1 MRKVRIA
8 QIGTSK
14 MSHGNPVFKRLIDNP
29 DVFEVVGVCFPEKED
44 EKWPEN
50 MAQFEGYK
58 RLTLDE
64 ILNDETIEAVTVET
78 EEIYLTKYALMCAKH
93 NKHIHMEK
101 PGGIDHKE
109 FEELISVMKETGKVF
124 HTGYMYRY
132 NPFVIELLE
141 DIKKGELGD
150 IISVEAQMCTPPY
163 GADAREWLGVFP
175 DGMLYFLGCPLI
187 DLVYSIKGK
196 PEKVYPMSRS
206 TNVEGVST
214 KDSGLCLM
222 EYKSGMSF
230 VKTCAYEFGGPM
242 RRQLSVVG
250 TKKTVEIRP
259 LEADGPAS
267 QSAHR
272 KVYADKSWVAPPVFD
287 TAPRFDRY
295 KGMLCSFAAMVRGE
309 KTNPY
314 TLDYE
319 LELHKLILE
328 CCSSEVEK

>member
-1 MRKVRIA
+1 MRKIRIA

-29 DVFEVVGVCFPEKED
+29 DVFEVAGVCFPEKED

-50 MAQFEGYK
+50 MPQFEGYK

-64 ILNDETIEAVTVET
+64 ILKDDTIEAVTVET
-78 EEIYLTKYALMCAKH
+78 EEINLTKYALMAAKH

-109 FEELISVMKETGKVF
+109 FEELVAVMKKTGKVF
-124 HTGYMYRY
+124 STGYMYRF
-132 NPFVIELLE
+132 NPSVIELLDE
-141 DIKKGELGD
+141 IKRGELGD

-163 GADAREWLGVFP
+163 DNKVREWLDTFP
-175 DGMLYFLGCPLI
+175 DGMMYFLGCHLV
-187 DLVYSIKGK
+187 DLVFQIMGK
-196 PEKVYPMSRS
+196 PIKVYPMSRS
-206 TNVEGVST
+206 TNVDGVGA

-222 EYKSGMSF
+222 EYKSGISF
-230 VKTCAYEFGGPM
+230 VKTCAYEYGGPQ

-259 LEADGPAS
+259 LEMGDNSKQTTTVKTYDTRGWS
-267 QSAHR
+267 
-272 KVYADKSWVAPPVFD
+272 DAPLVSS
-287 TAPRFDRY
+287 APRFDRY
-295 KGMLCSFAAMVRGE
+295 RDMLCSFAAMVRGE

-319 LELHKLILE
+319 LELHKLVLE
-328 CCSSEVEK
+328 CCGK